1 MADEIRPMNSGPT
14 KDSRASPRGAI
25 HYALHVLLEGAP
37 RDTVLHGAPT
47 AGPERRPSLNS

>member
-25 HYALHVLLEGAP
+25 HYALHVLLEGGAA
-37 RDTVLHGAPT
+37 RHGA
-47 AGPERRPSLNS
+47 ARRAHCWA